1 MAKTIITTVLIS
13 IAGLILAVFLFK
25 TIIAAIVGGIIGGIV
40 GAVVSMVLLKEKDG
54 DNTGESV
61 ITPPPPVQFTKPL
74 EGVLQDLVQLN
85 LKLRLSGLILEHVEF
100 VEQIID
106 QLRKVMP
113 QMIERYATE
122 TLTYELGRIC
132 SNYLPKCIKEFTDIS
147 AASRQAQAG
156 TFKETLQNIL
166 DQVIRANEIIESD
179 ETGEFQVM
187 ARLMQTKYAQ

>member
-1 MAKTIITTVLIS
+1 MTKKTITTVLMS
-13 IAGLILAVFLFK
+13 IFGLILAVFLFK
-25 TIIAAIVGGIIGGIV
+25 TIVAAIVGGIAGGIV
-40 GAVVSMVLLKEKDG
+40 GTIISMVLLKKTEG
-54 DNTGESV
+54 DNALESV
-61 ITPPPPVQFTKPL
+61 VPPPPPVQFTKPL

-85 LKLRLSGLILEHVEF
+85 LKLRLSRLALEHVEF

-132 SNYLPKCIKEFTDIS
+132 SDYLPKCIKEFTDLS
-147 AASRQAQAG
+147 AASRRTQDD

-166 DQVIRANEIIESD
+166 DQITRANEIIESD